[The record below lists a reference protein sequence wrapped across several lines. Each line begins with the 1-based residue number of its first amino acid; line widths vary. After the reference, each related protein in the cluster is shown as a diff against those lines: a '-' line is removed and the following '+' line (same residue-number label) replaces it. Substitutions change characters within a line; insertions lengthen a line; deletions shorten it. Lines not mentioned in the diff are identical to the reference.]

1 MVLQE
6 VEVSQI
12 TNVLNSFVPYIQLCC
27 AGQFCSNLGLPFKSR
42 FKSIK
47 NKLSSYISNMLWQM
61 VSKEV

>member
-12 TNVLNSFVPYIQLCC
+12 INVLRFFHTFVFSIQLCC
-27 AGQFCSNLGLPFKSR
+27 AGLLFKSL

>member
-12 TNVLNSFVPYIQLCC
+12 TSVLSYLIYIQLCC
-27 AGQFCSNLGLPFKSR
+27 AGQFCLNLDLPFKSH

-47 NKLSSYISNMLWQM
+47 INSLLCVSNMLWQM
-61 VSKEV
+61 VLKEV